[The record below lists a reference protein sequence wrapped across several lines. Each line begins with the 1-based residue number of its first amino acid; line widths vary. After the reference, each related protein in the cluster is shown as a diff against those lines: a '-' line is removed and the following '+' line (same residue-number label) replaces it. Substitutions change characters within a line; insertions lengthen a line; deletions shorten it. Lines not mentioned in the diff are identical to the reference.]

1 MKRREFLTDAV
12 SAALFGAATL
22 ATGGATNVFAN
33 SPALPKLPKNVQF
46 RGSCV
51 NSKTIFETTKR
62 GRVAFLGGSIT
73 EMDGYRPMVCD
84 FLTRKFPETQFDFVA
99 AGISSTCSDVGAF
112 RLETDVLQNGK
123 VDLFFVEFAV
133 NDDQDG
139 MVSVERSIRG
149 VEGIIRRMRAENPA
163 VDIVATF
170 FVNERLM
177 DDYRGGRVAPSIQA
191 HRKVVEKYRI
201 STVDLAKEIQ
211 ERIDAKSLTWE
222 EFGGVHPA
230 PAGNRICADMI
241 AALLE
246 REWSGDGAN
255 GQNGDGGVCLNVEP
269 RGYGTNANA
278 PLDRFSYSN
287 AGFRGF
293 DGIATNVGEIV
304 ETTPVANGGF
314 RLYVPNWSQIPGGFR
329 DRFGGA
335 ALLCAEKAGATTTFD
350 FNGSLLALY
359 VLAGPDAGIV
369 ECQIDGGAWIKA
381 DVFHPFSGGLHYPRA
396 VVLADELAPGQ
407 HTATIRTASEK
418 NENSNGTALRIL
430 QICVADR
437 KVDKF

>member
-12 SAALFGAATL
+12 SAALFGATAL
-22 ATGGATNVFAN
+22 ASGANVFGA
-33 SPALPKLPKNVQF
+33 SPNPPKLPKNVEF
-46 RGSCV
+46 RGSCA
-51 NSKTIFETTKR
+51 NSKKIFETTKR

-73 EMDGYRPMVCD
+73 EMDGYRPMVCE
-84 FLTRKFPETQFDFVA
+84 FLTQKFPETEFDFVA

-112 RLETDVLQNGK
+112 RLETDVLKNGK
-123 VDLFFVEFAV
+123 VNLFFVEFAV

-139 MVSVERSIRG
+139 MFSVEHSIRG
-149 VEGIIRRMRAENPA
+149 FEGIIRRMRAENPA
-163 VDIVATF
+163 VDVVATF

-177 DDYRGGRVAPSIQA
+177 DDYRSGRVAPSIQA
-191 HRKVVEKYRI
+191 HRQVVEKYRI

-246 REWSGDGAN
+246 REWSEQEN
-255 GQNGDGGVCLNVEP
+255 GGVCLNVEP
-269 RGYGTNANA
+269 RGYGTNAAA
-278 PLDRFSYSN
+278 PIDRFSYSN

-293 DGIATNVGEIV
+293 DGIETNVGEIAD
-304 ETTPVANGGF
+304 ETPVADGGF
-314 RLYVPNWSQIPGGFR
+314 RLYVPNWPQIPGGFR
-329 DRFGGA
+329 DRFGGVP
-335 ALLCAEKAGATTTFD
+335 LLCAEKAGATATFD

-369 ECQIDGGAWIKA
+369 ECQIDGGDWIKA

-407 HTATIRTASEK
+407 HTATIRTAAEK